1 VAAESGEGAGAG
13 AGSVGGAGTGTG
25 TGTRKHPR
33 AEEPKPG
40 HPSSAPRVSK
50 PAKKRRKSES
60 KRGPLKPTLS
70 AEGRLRA
77 VVTASRRDFLVV
89 ELVRPHG
96 QVGVSDDPDEV
107 VALAKTGKNQEGEEH
122 SVSSFMRAE
131 KLEFS
136 SLRHAKFSTMLLLH
150 ALHADVMPPERYS
163 ESKAEEA
170 RWAAEAAAAEA
181 IIAAAEAKVSDA
193 RDQRLLRVHA
203 RTHVHARARTSH
215 CKRKP
220 LQTQATASASARNCL
235 RFFSRA
241 ANSSHLTH
249 SEFPHQ
255 QPHSV
260 DCRGCAAQG

>member
-13 AGSVGGAGTGTG
+13 AGSVGGAGTG

-89 ELVRPHG
+89 ELVRPPG
-96 QVGVSDDPDEV
+96 QVGVSDDPDEA

-193 RDQRLLRVHA
+193 CDQRLLRVHA
-203 RTHVHARARTSH
+203 RTHAHARAH
-215 CKRKP
+215 KP
-220 LQTQATASASARNCL
+220 VQVQAQATASARTRNCL
-235 RFFSRA
+235 CFFSRA